1 MSEFKLNTQND
12 NIFITNFSEIEGR
25 FDSEFY
31 TPNNSKLI
39 SKLKSK
45 PYYKLWEIVDF
56 SNDLWNQK
64 DYFNDTFPY
73 IEISSINLSDG
84 QIKKIREISINEAP
98 SRAKKIVR
106 KNDIIISLTRPT
118 RGAISILENIE
129 NLKICSTGFSV
140 INNVDESKIKR
151 KTLFNI
157 LRMSFVLQQMGQ
169 RSSGGNY
176 PAITQEE
183 LGKIIIPKLNQKEQE
198 KIVSLYNKAYHAKQQ
213 KEKEAKDLLASIDTY
228 LLDEL
233 GIELPEKDNSLK
245 NRIFTASI
253 SEISGGRFD
262 PFYLTNCLN
271 LPISTK
277 FEETEIYDIA
287 KVEKGQSITSTDA
300 INGKYPVIAG
310 GQSSPYRH
318 NKFNQNK
325 NVITISASGAY
336 SGFVWYHSEK
346 IFASDCSVVKSKN
359 EEKIS
364 TEFIFNVLK
373 LKQQQLY
380 NLQQGSGQPH
390 VYPSDIKRVKIPLPN
405 PKKQKEINNKIR
417 DLRNQAKQLELDA
430 EQIMTEA
437 KEGVEKI
444 ILG

>member
-1 MSEFKLNTQND
+1 MNDFKLKTESD
-12 NIFITNFSEIEGR
+12 NIF
-25 FDSEFY
+25 
-31 TPNNSKLI
+31 L
-39 SKLKSK
+39 
-45 PYYKLWEIVDF
+45 V
-56 SNDLWNQK
+56 
-64 DYFNDTFPY
+64 
-73 IEISSINLSDG
+73 NLSDTG
-84 QIKKIREISINEAP
+84 NFLSPLFFQSSPIHLDHSKKLKNIANVNPIRQKPKFKDDELVPYVGLPETDEHTQ
-98 SRAKKIVR
+98 RIVEVVLR
-106 KNDIIISLTRPT
+106 PYKEVKGRNIIYKNDILFARIEPSIFNKKYIFADDLFGYDFAFTSTEFYIIEQKE
-118 RGAISILENIE
+118 INIE
-129 NLKICSTGFSV
+129 YVFKLLFSDFVFNQIKGKTTGSTGRRRLDLDVFKNLDFPV
-140 INNVDESKIKR
+140 IK
-151 KTLFNI
+151 NI
-157 LRMSFVLQQMGQ
+157 DYVT
-169 RSSGGNY
+169 N
-176 PAITQEE
+176 
-183 LGKIIIPKLNQKEQE
+183 
-198 KIVSLYNKAYHAKQQ
+198 LYNDAYQKKQQ
-213 KEKEAKDLLASIDTY
+213 QKKEAKEILASIDTY